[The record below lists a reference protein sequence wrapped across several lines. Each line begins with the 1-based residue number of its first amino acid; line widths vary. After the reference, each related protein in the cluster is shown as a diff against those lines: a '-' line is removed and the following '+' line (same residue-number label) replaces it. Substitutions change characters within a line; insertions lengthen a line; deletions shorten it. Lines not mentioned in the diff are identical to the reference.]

1 MSFHFVGSSAPFDD
15 SQSLLLLPFVVV
27 AVAADLAALL
37 VPVVCAL
44 PRRNIL
50 SVDGAAAAP
59 RAKADANVEPLVG
72 GIPPQLPPLD
82 MSRKIGRRDGE
93 WCGRIAESSDAAARE
108 VVVKAALAEQR
119 QQDLSGGDR
128 LLADLRN
135 DSMPLMSA
143 KCLSI
148 CVCL

>member
-50 SVDGAAAAP
+50 SVDGAAAP
-59 RAKADANVEPLVG
+59 RAKADANVEPLLVG

-135 DSMPLMSA
+135 DLMPLIIA
-143 KCLSI
+143 NCLSI